1 MKNNLLSILFVLSCC
16 GALYT
21 AFDNIRT
28 IHQTNKVKQQ
38 LIEYVDRANKTNSM
52 AVESAMKDSI
62 NNTVYDWLR
71 DNYKEKTK

>member
-1 MKNNLLSILFVLSCC
+1 MKNNLLPILFVLSCC
-16 GALYT
+16 AALYT

-28 IHQTNKVKQQ
+28 INQTNKVKQQ

-71 DNYKEKTK
+71 DNYKDKTK